1 MTGRGRGSNVATPMR
16 KPLLIAAL
24 LLVACNVRDEAKQ
37 AAAGAGSSSSPAT
50 EQAESTPAAKPVATV
65 TTKPDEATKG
75 LAEDGAEEDRKIIRT
90 GRIELVVATYD
101 DARVKV
107 DALVAS
113 VGGYV
118 DSTRVDRRQGSVSDA
133 TIVVRIPSSK
143 FGGLLP
149 KLREIGEVVSESTDA
164 ADITDQYVDI
174 AARLAGAQALE
185 KRLLELA
192 TAKEGKIDQI
202 LAVERELARVRTE
215 VETYQGKIRQWDNQ
229 VTLSTL
235 TLQLSTKRPE
245 IVAAPKPTPTLGS
258 QTKQSFSDS
267 FAALRDFGTWLAV
280 TAIAIVPWLI
290 LIIPGLVIGRRLG
303 RRLLRRLPR
312 AVVQPP
318 VAQPGP
324 APQA

>member
-1 MTGRGRGSNVATPMR
+1 MR

-24 LLVACNVRDEAKQ
+24 LIVACNARDTAKG
-37 AAAGAGSSSSPAT
+37 AATESKSSSDSSAKLDEGRASPTTASRS
-50 EQAESTPAAKPVATV
+50 AGKPN
-65 TTKPDEATKG
+65 EATKG
-75 LAEDGAEEDRKIIRT
+75 LAGDGAEDDRKIIRT

-215 VETYQGKIRQWDNQ
+215 VESYQGKIRQWDNQ

-245 IVAAPKPTPTLGS
+245 IVAAPTPTPTLGS
-258 QTKQSFSDS
+258 QTKRSFSDS
-267 FAALRDFGTWLAV
+267 IAALSDFGTWLAV

-290 LIIPGLVIGRRLG
+290 LIIPGLVILRRLA
-303 RRLLRRLPR
+303 RRVWKPLPR
-312 AVVQPP
+312 AVAQPQVVQP
-318 VAQPGP
+318 PGP